1 VNRDLLSPTAQA
13 AAGSATLWPTRFGA
27 LPLEAHQI
35 WQAAAPL
42 PGFETLQRFA
52 LIGVR
57 TERPFV
63 WLQSLDDAQI
73 SFLLVGAAHFGLD
86 YPQLPAP
93 VVPLVMVLLPQRPG
107 EDLRAHRQAPLLFD
121 VQRGEFAQ
129 HIVEA
134 DGVRGSGVFTPQ
146 PEMAEL
152 AALAPRLLQ
161 LEPAQGEP
169 PVEAG
174 A

>member
-1 VNRDLLSPTAQA
+1 MNRDLHSCAAQA
-13 AAGSATLWPTRFGA
+13 AADTVTLWPTRFGA
-27 LPLEAHQI
+27 LPLAARQI
-35 WQAAAPL
+35 WRAAAPL

-86 YPQLPAP
+86 YPQLPAQA
-93 VVPLVMVLLPQRPG
+93 VPLVMVLLPQRPG
-107 EDLRAHRQAPLLFD
+107 QDLRAHRQAPLLFD
-121 VQRGEFAQ
+121 VQSGEFAQ

-134 DGVRGSGVFTPQ
+134 DGAQGSGVFAPQ
-146 PEMAEL
+146 SQQQEL
-152 AALAPRLLQ
+152 AVLAPRLLQ
-161 LEPAQGEP
+161 LEPARGEQP
-169 PVEAG
+169 AQPRA
-174 A
+174 